1 MFKIFVHNI
10 ISSRL
15 SEVYEITFQVRILEI
30 LKENILVIDHG
41 NNEKWANIIDKKR
54 NTFKFDILGIYK
66 DYIFITLKC

>member
-54 NTFKFDILGIYK
+54 NTFKFDILGI
-66 DYIFITLKC
+66 